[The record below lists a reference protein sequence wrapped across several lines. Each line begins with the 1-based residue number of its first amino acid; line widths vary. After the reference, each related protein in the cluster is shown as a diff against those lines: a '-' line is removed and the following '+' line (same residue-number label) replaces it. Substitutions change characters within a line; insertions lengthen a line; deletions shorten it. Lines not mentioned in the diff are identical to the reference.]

1 MIDADWLLDLIL
13 ILPATKQNKQLQ
25 ASTNRNR
32 PTRPPPHPT
41 HRRPPRNHDPNAHQ
55 SKAAHVHHS
64 SSHMQ
69 HVSSTGAV
77 SSTNEGSI

>member
-1 MIDADWLLDLIL
+1 MLIGYWTSFFNSPSNKDKQ
-13 ILPATKQNKQLQ
+13 LPASEQQPQ
-25 ASTNRNR
+25 
-32 PTRPPPHPT
+32 PPHPSPT
-41 HRRPPRNHDPNAHQ
+41 PPTDRPPRNPDPNAHQ

>member
-1 MIDADWLLDLIL
+1 MLIGYWTSFFNL
-13 ILPATKQNKQLQ
+13 VNSPSNKDKQLPASEQQT
-25 ASTNRNR
+25 ATA
-32 PTRPPPHPT
+32 PPVPHPT
-41 HRRPPRNHDPNAHQ
+41 HRSPPRNHDPNAHQ